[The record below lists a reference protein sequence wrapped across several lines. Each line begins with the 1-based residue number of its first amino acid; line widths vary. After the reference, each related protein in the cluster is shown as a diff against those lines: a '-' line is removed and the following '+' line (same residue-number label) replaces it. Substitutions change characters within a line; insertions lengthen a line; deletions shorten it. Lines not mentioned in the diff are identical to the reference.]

1 MAKSVEM
8 VETLANVDQY
18 SPLVVTFIVADTIAS
33 FFLSF
38 FSPQFQHIR
47 FGETRPFA
55 AARVSLSLSLSFSFL
70 LLLPLVVNARV
81 SGQLSFGW
89 THRNTEERGALS
101 RRDSS
106 SSWTLVSRKALR
118 RLE

>member
-1 MAKSVEM
+1 M

-55 AARVSLSLSLSFSFL
+55 AARVSLSLSLFL
-70 LLLPLVVNARV
+70 LP
-81 SGQLSFGW
+81 SFAS
-89 THRNTEERGALS
+89 T
-101 RRDSS
+101 
-106 SSWTLVSRKALR
+106 SRKCACIGPTIVR
-118 RLE
+118 MDT

>member
-55 AARVSLSLSLSFSFL
+55 AARVSLSLFL
-70 LLLPLVVNARV
+70 LP
-81 SGQLSFGW
+81 SFAS
-89 THRNTEERGALS
+89 T
-101 RRDSS
+101 
-106 SSWTLVSRKALR
+106 SRKCACIGPTIVR
-118 RLE
+118 MDT